1 MNTKIFKTVAVVFI
15 VLTIVMSA
23 LFVFE
28 NSSAVKSQD
37 QYNSLQAK
45 YEGQQSSVVLDNAY
59 AHWNYIAIEN
69 TTLLKG
75 QYASNATLDWIG
87 GPLTGT
93 YSGIGSIIS
102 TWSKFFGLWS
112 AVWFY
117 TVSPPVVSVSGNTA
131 TVLSENQFVLTP
143 VSSQAQAQ
151 YLNISYRLDYI
162 YNAGTWLIYGET
174 WHIVGS
180 GFVSASQK
188 FTDINYVENLAF
200 SHWNNIAIENS
211 TTVMDQYASNATLYW
226 IGGPLNG
233 TYSGTAQINS
243 TWNKFFGLWSAVWF
257 YAESPPTVN
266 VSGNTA
272 SVKADVQ
279 FIVQSSSNSSQFKYI
294 NVTYDLEYYSTGL
307 NVKTGIPNYMITSEV
322 FQITGSNL
330 IDRI

>member
-1 MNTKIFKTVAVVFI
+1 M
-15 VLTIVMSA
+15 
-23 LFVFE
+23 
-28 NSSAVKSQD
+28 
-37 QYNSLQAK
+37 
-45 YEGQQSSVVLDNAY
+45 LDNAY

-117 TVSPPVVSVSGNTA
+117 
-131 TVLSENQFVLTP
+131 
-143 VSSQAQAQ
+143 
-151 YLNISYRLDYI
+151 
-162 YNAGTWLIYGET
+162 
-174 WHIVGS
+174 
-180 GFVSASQK
+180 
-188 FTDINYVENLAF
+188 
-200 SHWNNIAIENS
+200 
-211 TTVMDQYASNATLYW
+211 
-226 IGGPLNG
+226 
-233 TYSGTAQINS
+233 
-243 TWNKFFGLWSAVWF
+243 
-257 YAESPPTVN
+257 AESPPKVSVN
-266 VSGNTA
+266 GNTA
-272 SVKADVQ
+272 SVKADIQ

-307 NVKTGIPNYMITSEV
+307 NVKTGIPSYLITSEV